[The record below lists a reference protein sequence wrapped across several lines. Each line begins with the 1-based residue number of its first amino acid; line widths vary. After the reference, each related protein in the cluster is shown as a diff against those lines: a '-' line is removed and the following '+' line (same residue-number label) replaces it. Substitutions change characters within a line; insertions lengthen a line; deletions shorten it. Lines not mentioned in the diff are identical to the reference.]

1 MEWGCFSVARFASK
15 FGVIKF
21 MPSSIKQEIINIG
34 VIIHSPKESKI
45 AFKFLE
51 YDTRIKNFLTEFQYA
66 EYRAFRKLMSKHLRS
81 LNTKFFDT
89 LIDVSLGDNNYLEKL
104 QSSIKAPFILAKP
117 EYIFTENIVHQVE
130 GLYDNLVI
138 SQEEIRTKQ
147 KSLIKQV
154 EERLTSEGI
163 DRFIERDIQVK
174 NLPFSLNIDFGYRI
188 DNTLDLIQPLSIQE
202 SPRENYKEGVFWKDA
217 IEKLHNDVDLNSGH
231 FIAIIKPTKN
241 SEKTG
246 YQELIYQFETIDRA
260 TIINYGTRD
269 FDRLIYTL
277 KSGGNLEEAL

>member
-1 MEWGCFSVARFASK
+1 
-15 FGVIKF
+15 